1 MRMRAYRLAC
11 ALIADAWKDTEQLK
25 RDKGTEKI
33 AGQLYAAIGS
43 IGANPGEGYAHS
55 SGRDR
60 ARIFEYALGSARES
74 MVWYTAAEPILGEAI
89 VRDRFRETRR
99 DPSHPP
105 SRNPSRAGA
114 PNPTF
119 EPLIQLGAHRT
130 CRCPEPAVSPQSAVS
145 PRSEVSPPIRSQ
157 SSISSAVGPQSAA
170 VSPQSAV
177 REENSS
183 TCGVAPSKE
192 HH

>member
-1 MRMRAYRLAC
+1 LMRMRAYRLAC

-43 IGANPGEGYAHS
+43 IGANLGEGYAHS

-89 VRDRFRETRR
+89 VRDRFEKLEEIRRILLAVIPRERGR
-99 DPSHPP
+99 LIRPS
-105 SRNPSRAGA
+105 NP
-114 PNPTF
+114 
-119 EPLIQLGAHRT
+119 
-130 CRCPEPAVSPQSAVS
+130 
-145 PRSEVSPPIRSQ
+145 
-157 SSISSAVGPQSAA
+157 
-170 VSPQSAV
+170 
-177 REENSS
+177 
-183 TCGVAPSKE
+183 
-192 HH
+192 